1 MKTIVKIT
9 ASLFFVG
16 VVSFAFAQQQQTKPA
31 AKKAD
36 KKQTNKKNKEVDNKI
51 AVSDQAQPADKG
63 TKASKKDQGGV
74 SNK

>member
-9 ASLFFVG
+9 ACLFFVG
-16 VVSFAFAQQQQTKPA
+16 AVTCAFAQQQQTKPA
-31 AKKAD
+31 TKKSD
-36 KKQTNKKNKEVDNKI
+36 KKQTSKKKEVDNKI

-63 TKASKKDQGGV
+63 TKASKKESGI